1 VRREWEPE
9 DLIASWTLV
18 EADSELVANKTGAT
32 RVGFVALLKFFEIEA
47 RFPHYAAEVPEQ
59 AVVYLAE
66 QVRVDPSMF
75 AKYDF
80 GSRSA
85 SYHRGQIRDA
95 LGFRECSEADQEQLA
110 GWLAREMCPSELRRD
125 QLRDAVLTRCR
136 AVKME
141 PPTPGQI
148 GRLVGSGIE
157 RFEES
162 LCRTI
167 EARLDAVDGVAARLE
182 QLIGSTESGAAGG
195 GERFLHELKSD
206 PGPLG
211 TETFM
216 KERAKLDRVRGVGL
230 PAVLFEGWTEKLV
243 NTWRERAARYFPSD
257 LAASPRHIRLTL
269 LAALC
274 HARTAEITDSLV
286 ELLIQIVLK
295 INTRAEKRV
304 EAELTD
310 DLRRVSG
317 KTGLLFRMAE
327 AALERPDDT
336 VRRVIYPVVGET
348 TLQQLVKEAKADK
361 ANFNSKVRTVLR
373 SSYSHHWR
381 RLLPDLLAAL
391 EFRGNNT
398 AWRPVLDAV
407 ELLHRY
413 KDIDVS
419 DRPHFSGADRV
430 PLDGV
435 VPREWR
441 DAVIDET
448 GKVERISY
456 ELCVLKALREAIRR
470 REIWVVGAG
479 KWRNPDDD
487 LPADFEDNRDVHYAA
502 IRAPLDGAA
511 FVADVQHKL
520 AAALDGFDTA
530 LAENTTGGVKITTR
544 HGEGW
549 ISIPSMDKAPS
560 APNLGQLKTDLERR
574 WGTIDLLDMLKNAD
588 FLTGFTDEF
597 SSVLSREKL
606 PENVLRR
613 RLLLCLFALGTN
625 IGIKRI
631 ADGLAAAGDP
641 LTADDE
647 AALRRVRASHITRDN
662 LRKAIRRL
670 VNHTLAMRDPAWWGD
685 GTACASDSKKFGSW
699 SSNLLTEW
707 HQRYGGPGIMIYW
720 HVEKSRVCIYSQ
732 VKTCSASEVAA
743 MIEGLLRHLTSAEI
757 DRQYTDTHGA
767 SLIGHAFA
775 HLLNFR
781 LLPRDK
787 TLPKAKLYRPE
798 AGSVDA
804 WPKLAPVLSNRAVN
818 WELIDQQYDQMVK
831 YATALR
837 LGTAEAEQVLRRFT
851 RGGGP
856 KHPTYQALE
865 ELGRVMRTIFA
876 CEYGSSY
883 QLRREIHEGLQV
895 VENWNSGN
903 KDIYYGKGGDLT
915 GPDREHAE
923 VSMLALHLLQSALV
937 HVNTALLQVLLS
949 QQDWAAR
956 MTGADRRALTP
967 LFWEHVNLYGKFD
980 LDMTT
985 RLDLGPVLAGLQ
997 EPTNTGALASGSR

>member
-1 VRREWEPE
+1 MRRDWGPE
-9 DLIASWTLV
+9 DLIASWTLL
-18 EADSELVANKTGAT
+18 EPDRELVANKTGPT
-32 RVGFVALLKFFEIEA
+32 RIGFVALLKYFEIEG
-47 RFPHYAAEVPEQ
+47 RFPQYAAEVPDP
-59 AVVYLAE
+59 AIAYLAE
-66 QVRVDPSMF
+66 QVKVDPALF
-75 AKYDF
+75 TKYDF
-80 GSRSA
+80 ASRA
-85 SYHRGQIRDA
+85 ATYHRTQIRQA
-95 LGFRECSEADQEQLA
+95 LGFRECSEQDQDRLAD
-110 GWLAREMCPSELRRD
+110 WLAREVCPAELRRD
-125 QLRDAVLTRCR
+125 RLREAVTARCR
-136 AVKME
+136 AMRVE

-148 GRLVGSGIE
+148 ARLVGSAVD

-162 LCRTI
+162 FCRTI
-167 EARLDAVDGVAARLE
+167 EARLDAAEDVATRLE
-182 QLIGSTESGAAGG
+182 DLIGASDREAAGG
-195 GERFLHELKSD
+195 GERFLYELKCD
-206 PGPLG
+206 PGPVG
-211 TETFM
+211 TETFTR
-216 KERAKLDRVRGVGL
+216 ERAKLDRVRAVGL
-230 PAVLFEGWTEKLV
+230 PTDLFDGWTEKLI
-243 NTWRERAARYFPSD
+243 NGWRERAARYFPSD
-257 LAASPRHIRLTL
+257 LAACPRHIRLTL

-274 HARTAEITDSLV
+274 HSRRSEITDGMV
-286 ELLIQIVLK
+286 ELLIQLVLK
-295 INTRAEKRV
+295 IDTRAEKRV
-304 EAELTD
+304 EAELTN

-327 AALERPDDT
+327 AAIGQPDDT
-336 VRRVIYPVVGET
+336 VRAVIYPVVGEP

-361 ANFNSKVRTVLR
+361 ATFNAKVRTVLR

-407 ELLHRY
+407 ALLHRY
-413 KDIDVS
+413 RDIEVS
-419 DRPHFSGADRV
+419 DRAYYSRVDRV

-435 VPREWR
+435 VPRQWR

-448 GKVERISY
+448 GKVERIPY
-456 ELCVLKALREAIRR
+456 ELCVLKALREAVRR
-470 REIWVVGAG
+470 REIWVVGAD

-487 LPADFEDNRDVHYAA
+487 LPPDFDDNRDVHYAA
-502 IRAPLDGAA
+502 IRAPLDGGE
-511 FVADVQHKL
+511 FVADLKSRL
-520 AAALDGFDTA
+520 NSALTDFDTA
-530 LAENTTGGVKITTR
+530 LAQNTTGGVKITTR
-544 HGEGW
+544 RGEGW
-549 ISIPSMDKAPS
+549 ISIPSMDKAPA
-560 APNLGQLKTDLERR
+560 APNVSSLKTELQRR

-588 FLTGFTDEF
+588 FMTGFTDEF
-597 SSVLSREKL
+597 TSVLSRENL
-606 PENVLRR
+606 PEDVLRR

-625 IGIKRI
+625 VGIKRI
-631 ADGLAAAGDP
+631 ADSLAATGDP
-641 LTADDE
+641 LSTDDE

-662 LRKAIRRL
+662 LRKAVRRL

-787 TLPKAKLYRPE
+787 NLPKARLYRPE

-804 WPKLAPVLSNRAVN
+804 WPNLAPVLSNRAVN
-818 WELIDQQYDQMVK
+818 WELIAQQYDEMVK

-837 LGTAEAEQVLRRFT
+837 LGTAESEQVLRRFT

-865 ELGRVMRTIFA
+865 ELGRVIRTIFA
-876 CEYGSSY
+876 CQYCSSY
-883 QLRREIHEGLQV
+883 ELRREIHEGLQV

-903 KDIYYGKGGDLT
+903 KDLHYGKGGDLT
-915 GPDREHAE
+915 GPDREHVE

-937 HVNTALLQVLLS
+937 HVNTAMLQTVLS
-949 QQDWAAR
+949 EKDWAAT
-956 MTGADRRALTP
+956 MTESDRRALTP
-967 LFWEHVNLYGKFD
+967 LFWSHVNLYGRFD
-980 LDMTT
+980 LDMST
-985 RLDLGPVLAGLQ
+985 RLDLGPLPAPPRDLVMPG
-997 EPTNTGALASGSR
+997 

>member
-1 VRREWEPE
+1 MRREWEPE
-9 DLIASWTLV
+9 DLIGCWTLV
-18 EADSELVANKTGAT
+18 EPDWELVANKSGPN

-47 RFPHYAAEVPEQ
+47 RFPQHAGEVPEQ
-59 AVVYLAE
+59 AIVYLAE
-66 QVRVDPSMF
+66 QVKVDPSLF
-75 AKYDF
+75 AKYEF

-85 SYHRGQIRDA
+85 RYHRHQIRDA
-95 LGFRECSEADQEQLA
+95 LGFRECSEADQDQLA
-110 GWLAREMCPSELRRD
+110 GWLAREVCPSQLRRE
-125 QLRDAVLTRCR
+125 QLRDAVLARCR

-162 LCRTI
+162 FCRTI
-167 EARLDAVDGVAARLE
+167 EARLDAVDGVADRLE
-182 QLIGSTESGAAGG
+182 QLIGGGTGSAVGG
-195 GERFLHELKSD
+195 GERFLYELKSD

-211 TETFM
+211 TETFI

-230 PAVLFEGWTEKLV
+230 PTELFEGWTEKLV
-243 NTWRERAARYFPSD
+243 NAWRERAARYFPSD

-295 INTRAEKRV
+295 IDTRAEKRV
-304 EAELTD
+304 EAELTG

-327 AALERPDDT
+327 AAVEHPDDT
-336 VRRVIYPVVGET
+336 VRHVIYPVVGEM

-361 ANFNSKVRTVLR
+361 ATFNSKVRTVLR

-381 RLLPDLLAAL
+381 RLLPDLLAAMQ
-391 EFRGNNT
+391 FRGNNT

-419 DRPHFSGADRV
+419 DRPHFARADRV

-441 DAVIDET
+441 EAVVDET

-470 REIWVVGAG
+470 REIWVLGAS
-479 KWRNPDDD
+479 KWGNPDDD
-487 LPADFEDNRDVHYAA
+487 LPSDFEDNRDVHYAA

-511 FVADVQHKL
+511 FVADLKHKL
-520 AAALDGFDTA
+520 TTALDGFDTA
-530 LAENTTGGVKITTR
+530 LSENTTGGVKITTR

-549 ISIPSMDKAPS
+549 ISIPSMDKAPA
-560 APNLGQLKTDLERR
+560 APNMTALKTELQRR

-588 FLTGFTDEF
+588 FLTGFSDEF
-597 SSVLSREKL
+597 ASVLSREIL

-625 IGIKRI
+625 VGIKRI
-631 ADGLAAAGDP
+631 ADGLAAVGDS

-662 LRKAIRRL
+662 LRNAIRRL

-685 GTACASDSKKFGSW
+685 GTTCASDSRKFGSW
-699 SSNLLTEW
+699 SSNLMTEW

-743 MIEGLLRHLTSAEI
+743 MIEGLLRHLTNTEI

-798 AGSVDA
+798 SGSVDA

-818 WELIDQQYDQMVK
+818 WELIAQQYDQMVK

-883 QLRREIHEGLQV
+883 ELRREIHEGLQV

-923 VSMLALHLLQSALV
+923 VSMLALHLLQAALV
-937 HVNTALLQVLLS
+937 HVNTALLQICLS
-949 QQDWAAR
+949 EPEWAQR
-956 MTGADRRALTP
+956 MTAADRRALTP
-967 LFWEHVNLYGKFD
+967 LFWSHVNLYGRFD

-985 RLDLGPVLAGLQ
+985 RIDFGPLLAGV
-997 EPTNTGALASGSR
+997 P